1 MPETT
6 LTTPTLDTYLD
17 EANPAISRGAD
28 ATVTWGWAG
37 NSNYDAMLIFDLSAI
52 AKGSKIQEAILSI
65 YVTGDIGAGVDST
78 TIWRVLSGN
87 SSWVEAADWNTVD
100 GAAAAWAGT
109 AGCETEGIDIAA
121 GKLWG
126 PTNVALAGLPKWVD
140 FSLAPSE
147 FQALIDV
154 GNYGIKLGSTV
165 RLSGVNR
172 SGVFTSKDGGAEKP
186 KLFVRWIEPSGRL
199 FEYKFNK
206 YDPSP
211 VLLGPMGEEIALNEV
226 RADKWVF
233 TEGFDLPG
241 GIAYESLIIDPRMGY
256 IVGCTYDEDGNRLGM
271 EMDRNQFADA
281 IIKRLVEGA

>member
-1 MPETT
+1 M
-6 LTTPTLDTYLD
+6 
-17 EANPAISRGAD
+17 
-28 ATVTWGWAG
+28 
-37 NSNYDAMLIFDLSAI
+37 
-52 AKGSKIQEAILSI
+52 
-65 YVTGDIGAGVDST
+65 
-78 TIWRVLSGN
+78 
-87 SSWVEAADWNTVD
+87 
-100 GAAAAWAGT
+100 
-109 AGCETEGIDIAA
+109 
-121 GKLWG
+121 
-126 PTNVALAGLPKWVD
+126 
-140 FSLAPSE
+140 
-147 FQALIDV
+147 
-154 GNYGIKLGSTV
+154 
-165 RLSGVNR
+165 
-172 SGVFTSKDGGAEKP
+172 
-186 KLFVRWIEPSGRL
+186 